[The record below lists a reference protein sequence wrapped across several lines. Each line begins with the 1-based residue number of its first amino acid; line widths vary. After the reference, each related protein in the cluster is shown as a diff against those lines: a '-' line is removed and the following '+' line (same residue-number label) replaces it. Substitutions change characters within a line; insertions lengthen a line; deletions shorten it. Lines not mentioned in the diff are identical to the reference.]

1 MFSLQNPKSEK
12 MSDLRRVK
20 LLILI
25 TGMTVALSY
34 VVAAHFQANLGNL
47 TVMNTLHGKQ
57 ESMDNAIFLDRAS
70 PYLQGVA
77 AYRAGNFIEARSHFQ
92 VAVSTYY
99 HDLARYYMLESAL
112 AQGDWKTVLTEFD
125 ITKTRERIFPVK
137 ILAEYGDEIRADQ
150 REKYMGVI
158 KSDPILSSAYLHQLL
173 SQNRFDEVIE
183 FAQTI
188 PHYAE
193 SVQLQLMVGRAYF
206 YKKDYR
212 NSAAIL
218 QNVHTQQP
226 TLDNTI
232 WLGKALFNS
241 GQQEEGLRY
250 LEAIMQEPAGRRYLP
265 YLVDLSV
272 AYAAAGRCFDAQEV
286 LNGATESDRTGAH
299 RTLLEGAKQTVADR
313 CQG

>member
-1 MFSLQNPKSEK
+1 MFSLQDPKSEHLYNF
-12 MSDLRRVK
+12 SRVK
-20 LLILI
+20 LLIL
-25 TGMTVALSY
+25 VATMIIALCY
-34 VVAAHFQANLGNL
+34 VVSAHFQANLGNL
-47 TVMNTLHGKQ
+47 AVMNTLRGNQ
-57 ESMDNAIFLDRAS
+57 ELMDSVIFVDRAS
-70 PYLQGVA
+70 PYLQGIA

-92 VAVSTYY
+92 VAISTY

-112 AQGDWKTVLTEFD
+112 AQGDWETVLTEFD
-125 ITKTRERIFPVK
+125 ITKTSERIFPVK
-137 ILAEYGDEIRADQ
+137 ILVEHGDEIRADQ
-150 REKYMGVI
+150 REKYMRVI

-173 SQNRFDEVIE
+173 SRNRFDEVIE
-183 FAQTI
+183 FALAI
-188 PHYAE
+188 PGYAE

-212 NSAAIL
+212 NSAFIF
-218 QNVHTQQP
+218 QKVHTQQP

-250 LEAIMQEPAGRRYLP
+250 LETIMQEPAGRRYIP

-272 AYAAAGRCFDAQEV
+272 AYAVAGRCFDAQEA
-286 LNGATESDRTGAH
+286 LNGATESDRTGAY
-299 RTLLEGAKQTVADR
+299 RTLLESAKQTVADR